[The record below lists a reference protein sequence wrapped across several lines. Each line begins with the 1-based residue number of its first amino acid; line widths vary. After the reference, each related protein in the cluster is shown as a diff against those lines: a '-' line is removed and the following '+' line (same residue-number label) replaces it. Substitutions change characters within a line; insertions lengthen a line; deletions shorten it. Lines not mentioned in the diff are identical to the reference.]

1 MSAKPDGFRNY
12 ITAAALTAALVGA
25 PIAASAQMGAGMM
38 ERERGPMAEQP
49 RHGHGP
55 GMMMGP
61 GMGMMGPGMGMAMG
75 MSMMGPGMSM
85 MDPTMLPD
93 LSAEQRQELRSMQR
107 DLRRQHMEAM
117 IEMMDARDE
126 MMDEMLAEEPDPG
139 RIREIHDRMARM
151 HGDMLE
157 ARIEMRNRMHGIL
170 TEEQRERMREM
181 QRGPARGMGPEGYP

>member
-1 MSAKPDGFRNY
+1 MSAKPDGFRTY

-126 MMDEMLAEEPDPG
+126 MLDEMLAEEPDPR

-181 QRGPARGMGPEGYP
+181 QRGPARGMGPEGYR

>member
-1 MSAKPDGFRNY
+1 MIDKPGCFRKY

-25 PIAASAQMGAGMM
+25 PIAASAQMGTGMM

-61 GMGMMGPGMGMAMG
+61 GMGMG
-75 MSMMGPGMSM
+75 MMGPGMRM
-85 MDPTMLPD
+85 MDPTLLPD
-93 LSAEQRQELRSMQR
+93 LSEEQRQELRSMQR

-157 ARIEMRNRMHGIL
+157 TRIEMRNRMHGIL

-181 QRGPARGMGPEGYP
+181 QRGPGRGMGPEGHR